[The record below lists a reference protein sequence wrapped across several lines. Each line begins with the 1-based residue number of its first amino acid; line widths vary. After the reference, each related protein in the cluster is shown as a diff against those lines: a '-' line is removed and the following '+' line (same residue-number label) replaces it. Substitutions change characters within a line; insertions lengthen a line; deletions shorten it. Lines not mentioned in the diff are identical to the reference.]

1 MLRVH
6 ILGALALVASG
17 AAGCTDKAEPDYA
30 RCLAMEQK
38 GELVP
43 AARAC
48 EAAITTDRNSK
59 SGVAAAAK
67 LKSLQPALDAQ
78 RAADR
83 KAYENSQPSD
93 DGARV
98 AKAASL
104 KSKVRVKSWGAEPDA
119 ECSGKGLPPFRK
131 SYEGGTFEEDELV
144 ALADG
149 CAHLFQRRGNMNDSV
164 FCCPR

>member
-6 ILGALALVASG
+6 VLAAVVLAGSVV
-17 AAGCTDKAEPDYA
+17 GCTDKAEPEYA
-30 RCLAMEQK
+30 RCMDLEK
-38 GELVP
+38 RGELVL

-48 EAAITTDRNSK
+48 EAAIRQDPHSK
-59 SGVAAAAK
+59 SGVAAAGR
-67 LKSLQPALDAQ
+67 LKSMQPALDAQ
-78 RAADR
+78 RAAER
-83 KAYENSQPSD
+83 RAYDDSHPSD
-93 DGARV
+93 DGARA
-98 AKAASL
+98 AKAAAL

-144 ALADG
+144 AEADG
-149 CAHLFQRRGNMNDSV
+149 CTHLFQRRGNMNDSV

>member
-6 ILGALALVASG
+6 VLVALVLAGSV
-17 AAGCTDKAEPDYA
+17 AGCTDKAEPEYA
-30 RCLAMEQK
+30 RCIAMEQR
-38 GELVP
+38 GELVL

-48 EAAITTDRNSK
+48 EAAIKADSSSTAGK
-59 SGVAAAAK
+59 AAAAK
-67 LKSLQPALDAQ
+67 LKNMQPALDAQ

-83 KAYENSQPSD
+83 RAYEDSHPSD
-93 DGARV
+93 DGARA

-119 ECSGKGLPPFRK
+119 ECSGMGLPPFRK

-144 ALADG
+144 AEADG
-149 CAHLFQRRGNMNDSV
+149 CAHLFRRRGNANDSV

>member
-1 MLRVH
+1 MGALVLASV
-6 ILGALALVASG
+6 LGAG
-17 AAGCTDKAEPDYA
+17 GCKDEADPEYT

-38 GELVP
+38 GELVL

-48 EAAITTDRNSK
+48 EAAIRADPHSK

-67 LKSLQPALDAQ
+67 LKGMQPALDAQ

-83 KAYENSQPSD
+83 RAYEDSQPSD
-93 DGARV
+93 DGARA

-119 ECSGKGLPPFRK
+119 ECSGMGLPPFRK

-144 ALADG
+144 AEADG
-149 CAHLFQRRGNMNDSV
+149 CAHLFQRRNNMNDSV

>member
-6 ILGALALVASG
+6 VLMAVVLAAGS
-17 AAGCTDKAEPDYA
+17 AAGCTDKAEPEYA
-30 RCLAMEQK
+30 RCLDFEQR
-38 GELVP
+38 GELVL

-48 EAAITTDRNSK
+48 EAAIKADSSSTAGK
-59 SGVAAAAK
+59 AAAAK

-83 KAYENSQPSD
+83 RAYEDSQPSD
-93 DGARV
+93 DGARR

-104 KSKVRVKSWGAEPDA
+104 RGKIRRKAWGSEPDA
-119 ECSGKGLPPFRK
+119 ECSGKGLPPYRI

-144 ALADG
+144 AEADG
-149 CAHLFQRRGNMNDSV
+149 CTHLFQKRGNANDSV